1 MRLVDNSVVPDTS
14 PDQKSVPQV
23 LGELKDM
30 TVSYAKQ
37 ETIDPLKSIGRFV
50 GFGVGGS
57 FVLGVGLCLLGLA
70 ALRALQTETG
80 DTFEG
85 NWSWAPYL
93 ITTVALLVF
102 AALAVRA
109 IKEKRSG

>member
-1 MRLVDNSVVPDTS
+1 VPEDDKS
-14 PDQKSVPQV
+14 IPDV

-37 ETIDPLKSIGRFV
+37 ETIEPLKDIGRFV

-57 FVLGVGLCLLGLA
+57 FLLGLGLCMLGLA
-70 ALRALQTETG
+70 GLRALQTETG

-93 ITTVALLVF
+93 IATVALLV
-102 AALAVRA
+102 LAGLTATR
-109 IKEKRSG
+109 IKEKRDGAG